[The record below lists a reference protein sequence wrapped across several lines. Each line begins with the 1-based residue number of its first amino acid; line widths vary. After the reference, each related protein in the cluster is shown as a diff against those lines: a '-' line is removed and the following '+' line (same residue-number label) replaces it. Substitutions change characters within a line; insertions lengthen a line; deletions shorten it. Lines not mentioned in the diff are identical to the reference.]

1 MLQHDVESY
10 SEAGYCL
17 DQPTGKHRP
26 PHGAPAGKKGLPV
39 VGANVYWEH
48 PSAEVLV
55 MRYRWGHWPA
65 GVTERWLPGEPCP
78 PAVRDWVLQGGAI
91 EAHNNMFE
99 RLAWHHVLTP
109 QHGFPEPRPEQWHCS
124 AATARV
130 NALPGGLE
138 RLGEALGLDTRKDAE
153 GKRLMRKF
161 SMPRDRTKL
170 DQRTRIAPP
179 SAATIRWFESF
190 EAAERDVFRD
200 TTTPVERVDKL
211 EALRQAKAASIPSDF
226 DPDTFRDFA
235 AYDQYCATD
244 VLVEA
249 EAMSRMAPMTPDERR
264 FWLIDQEI
272 NWRGIAIDRAGV
284 RDCIAVLDEALER
297 YGAECR
303 AITGGLGPSQVTALL
318 GWINGRLAGPRVPTP
333 TEHMLEDEIPY

>member
-1 MLQHDVESY
+1 MLQHDVESW
-10 SEAGYCL
+10 SAAGFILDEA
-17 DQPTGKHRP
+17 TGKHRP

-55 MRYRWGHWPA
+55 MRYRWTHWPA

-170 DQRTRIAPP
+170 DQRTRILP
-179 SAATIRWFESF
+179 SE
-190 EAAERDVFRD
+190 E
-200 TTTPVERVDKL
+200 PVE
-211 EALRQAKAASIPSDF
+211 
-226 DPDTFRDFA
+226 FA

-318 GWINGRLAGPRVPTP
+318 GWINGRLASVPRVPTP
-333 TEHMLEDEIPY
+333 LEYELDDEVPY

>member
-55 MRYRWGHWPA
+55 MRYRWTHWPA

-161 SMPRDRTKL
+161 SMPRDRTLK
-170 DQRTRIAPP
+170 DQRTRILP
-179 SAATIRWFESF
+179 SE
-190 EAAERDVFRD
+190 EPAE
-200 TTTPVERVDKL
+200 
-211 EALRQAKAASIPSDF
+211 
-226 DPDTFRDFA
+226 FA

>member
-1 MLQHDVESY
+1 
-10 SEAGYCL
+10 
-17 DQPTGKHRP
+17 
-26 PHGAPAGKKGLPV
+26 
-39 VGANVYWEH
+39 
-48 PSAEVLV
+48 
-55 MRYRWGHWPA
+55 MRYRWTHWPA

-170 DQRTRIAPP
+170 DQRTRILP
-179 SAATIRWFESF
+179 SE
-190 EAAERDVFRD
+190 E
-200 TTTPVERVDKL
+200 PVE
-211 EALRQAKAASIPSDF
+211 
-226 DPDTFRDFA
+226 FA

-318 GWINGRLAGPRVPTP
+318 GWINGRLAGARVPTP

>member
-1 MLQHDVESY
+1 MLQHDIESW
-10 SEAGYCL
+10 STAGFEGP
-17 DQPTGKHRP
+17 DPTTGKYRA
-26 PHGAPAGKKGLPV
+26 PHGAAAGKKGLPV
-39 VGANVYWEH
+39 VGANRYWEH

-55 MRYRWGHWPA
+55 LRYRWTHWPA
-65 GVTERWLPGEPCP
+65 GVTKRWLPGEPCP
-78 PAVRDWVLQGGAI
+78 PEVRQWVEAGGAI

-109 QHGFPEPRPEQWHCS
+109 QHGWPDPHPSQWHCS

-138 RLGEALGLDTRKDAE
+138 RLGGALGLDTRKDAE

-161 SMPRDRTKL
+161 SMPRDRTKK
-170 DQRTRIAPP
+170 DDRTRILP
-179 SAATIRWFESF
+179 SE
-190 EAAERDVFRD
+190 EPE
-200 TTTPVERVDKL
+200 E
-211 EALRQAKAASIPSDF
+211 
-226 DPDTFRDFA
+226 FA
-235 AYDQYCATD
+235 RYDDYCATD

-249 EAMSRMAPMTPDERR
+249 EAMSRMAPMTADERR

-284 RDCIAVLDEALER
+284 RDCIAVLDEALAR

-303 AITGGLGPSQVTALL
+303 VITGGIGPSQVQQLV
-318 GWINGRLAGPRVPTP
+318 GWVNGRLASVPTP
-333 TEHMLEDEIPY
+333 LGAILDDDIPY

>member
-55 MRYRWGHWPA
+55 MRYRWTHWPA

-78 PAVRDWVLQGGAI
+78 PAVRDWVLQGGEL

-130 NALPGGLE
+130 NALPGSLE

-161 SMPRDRTKL
+161 SMPRDRTKG
-170 DQRTRIAPP
+170 DSRTRIPPP
-179 SAATIRWFESF
+179 SAATVRWFESLAP
-190 EAAERDVFRD
+190 AA
-200 TTTPVERVDKL
+200 PG
-211 EALRQAKAASIPSDF
+211 AASPAAFGDRLTRARERTDIPEDYHPGDMAEF
-226 DPDTFRDFA
+226 L
-235 AYDQYCATD
+235 AYDAYCRTD

-272 NWRGIAIDRAGV
+272 NWRGIAIDRGGV
-284 RDCIAVLDEALER
+284 RNCIAVLDEALER

-333 TEHMLEDEIPY
+333 TEHMLEDDIPY